1 MTEQEIGK
9 VTDYYTHVHV
19 MAVEVTGD
27 ELKVGDEVHVVGHT
41 TDLTFK
47 VNSLQLNHKQV
58 DKALPGQVVGVR
70 CEERVRPHDH
80 VYVVH

>member
-1 MTEQEIGK
+1 MNEQEIGT

-19 MAVEVTGD
+19 IAVEVTGG
-27 ELKVGDEVHVVGHT
+27 ELNVGDEIHIVGHT
-41 TDLTFK
+41 TDLNVT
-47 VNSLQLNHKQV
+47 VNSMELNHKHV
-58 DKALPGQVVGVR
+58 DKALRGQVVGIR